1 MSPNVACRRL
11 VLSMNLKSTC
21 WAAVSESKCEVER
34 ALQLSFCCRM
44 CLSLSYLGQSNR
56 KWWTV
61 STWLS
66 SHWRQ
71 FAVTLFLIRCMCLF
85 SRMWPVRSWMYMAVC
100 FFRRRPASF
109 RNDLGVCFGFSASMW
124 LYRGDFCHSFCHFS
138 CRCSSCACLI
148 AEVLRG
154 RRFLSDFWRLRR
166 GLAMLLLRATSFT
179 SLSANSFLSMS
190 ACLAIQFRLIDALF
204 RSFLSCRMHTSYLKW
219 SSK

>member
-34 ALQLSFCCRM
+34 ASRPSFCCRM

-109 RNDLGVCFGFSASMW
+109 RNDLGVCFGFSASM
-124 LYRGDFCHSFCHFS
+124 
-138 CRCSSCACLI
+138 
-148 AEVLRG
+148 
-154 RRFLSDFWRLRR
+154 
-166 GLAMLLLRATSFT
+166 
-179 SLSANSFLSMS
+179 
-190 ACLAIQFRLIDALF
+190 
-204 RSFLSCRMHTSYLKW
+204 
-219 SSK
+219 